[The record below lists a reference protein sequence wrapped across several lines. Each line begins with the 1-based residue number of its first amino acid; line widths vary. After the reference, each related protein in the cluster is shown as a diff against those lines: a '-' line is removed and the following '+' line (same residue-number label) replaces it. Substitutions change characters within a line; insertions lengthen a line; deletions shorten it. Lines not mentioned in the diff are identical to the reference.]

1 MQNQERL
8 KQQKLMLKSEVDDI
22 ESEIM
27 EIRKRLSAQQKECH
41 SVQKM
46 ITALETKLEQKKAD
60 KHSLLKACK
69 VSLVAHSKQCHFCV
83 QSYLITK

>member
-1 MQNQERL
+1 MQNQERV
-8 KQQKLMLKSEVDDI
+8 KQQKLMLKSQVDDI

-69 VSLVAHSKQCHFCV
+69 VSV
-83 QSYLITK
+83 